1 MVEQVVKYL
10 CFFNDWSRFMYGI
23 LEVGDNYD
31 EYDFVDVD
39 HVDDPSENVLD
50 PFTEEE
56 ARKHFANKG
65 YPNVRFIYLYPGE
78 NLDNDI

>member
-1 MVEQVVKYL
+1 
-10 CFFNDWSRFMYGI
+10 
-23 LEVGDNYD
+23 
-31 EYDFVDVD
+31 VDVD